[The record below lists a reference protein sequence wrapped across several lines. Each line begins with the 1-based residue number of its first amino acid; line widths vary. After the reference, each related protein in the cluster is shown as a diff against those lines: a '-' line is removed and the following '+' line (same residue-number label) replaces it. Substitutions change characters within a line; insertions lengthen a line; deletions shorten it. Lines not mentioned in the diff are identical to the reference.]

1 VGGSDVS
8 LLVLSLENSAL
19 SAANRTDSWREGNQ
33 MPLITCSFSRGAAQ
47 SLQMK
52 MDLDPNRPNESTI
65 LGYLQTGISFE
76 SDVANLLVRTLGA
89 GDVAVDIGANIG
101 FLTVLAAML
110 VGPSGHVV
118 AFEPDPENL
127 ARLRANLAHNECQ
140 NVTVIEKAVTNQVG
154 DIEFFINSD
163 DSGGNALWD
172 PAQYPGNVKCV
183 ANPIR
188 LTVPGTT
195 LDAEWERLRLPAPKV
210 IKIDTEGA
218 EQRVLE
224 GMRDLL
230 SRQKPRFVVAE
241 LHMFG
246 LAKMGCSQ
254 ESLRGFMGGL
264 GYSTFGLTFAGALP
278 RFIPA
283 ATRIEAPFTCNLLFS
298 KPEWV
303 GEYWPTAVIDPR
315 DLR

>member
-1 VGGSDVS
+1 
-8 LLVLSLENSAL
+8 
-19 SAANRTDSWREGNQ
+19 
-33 MPLITCSFSRGAAQ
+33 MPLITCSFSRGAVQ

-52 MDLDPNRPNESTI
+52 MDLDPDRPNERSI
-65 LGYLQTGISFE
+65 LVCLQTGSSFE
-76 SDVANLLVRTLGA
+76 PDVANVLVRVLRE
-89 GDVAVDIGANIG
+89 GDIAVDVGANIG
-101 FLTVLAAML
+101 FLTVLASLL

-118 AFEPDPENL
+118 AFEPGAENL
-127 ARLRANLAHNECQ
+127 ERLHANLTHNDCK

-154 DIEFFINSD
+154 DVAFFINSD

-172 PAQYPGNVKCV
+172 PAQYPGNVKCL
-183 ANPIR
+183 ATPIR
-188 LTVPGTT
+188 RTLPGTT
-195 LDAEWERLRLPAPKV
+195 LDAEWERLQLPTPKV

-241 LHMFG
+241 LHTFG
-246 LAKMGCSQ
+246 LDRMGCNQ
-254 ESLRGFMGGL
+254 EGLRGFMAGL
-264 GYSTFGLTFAGALP
+264 GYSTFGLTYAGELP

-283 ATRIEAPFTCNLLFS
+283 ATRIEAPFILNLLFS

-315 DLR
+315 

>member
-1 VGGSDVS
+1 
-8 LLVLSLENSAL
+8 
-19 SAANRTDSWREGNQ
+19 
-33 MPLITCSFSRGAAQ
+33 MPLITCSFSRGGVQ

-52 MDLDPNRPNESTI
+52 LDLDPSRPNERTI
-65 LGYLQTGISFE
+65 LDFLRTGSSFE
-76 SDVANLLVRTLGA
+76 PDVANLLVRVLGA
-89 GDVAVDIGANIG
+89 GDIAVDIGANIG
-101 FLTVLAAML
+101 FLTVLASLL

-118 AFEPDPENL
+118 AFEPGPENL
-127 ARLRANLAHNECQ
+127 ERLRANLAHNDCK

-154 DIEFFINSD
+154 EVEFFINSD
-163 DSGGNALWD
+163 DSGGNALWN
-172 PAQYPGNVKCV
+172 PAQYPGNVKCL
-183 ANPIR
+183 ATPIR

-195 LDAEWERLRLPAPKV
+195 LDAEWRQLQLQAPKL

-230 SRQKPRFVVAE
+230 SGQKPRFVVSE
-241 LHMFG
+241 LHAFG

-254 ESLRGFMGGL
+254 ESLRGFMAGL

-278 RFIPA
+278 RHIPA
-283 ATRIEAPFTCNLLFS
+283 ATRIEAPFAINLLFS

-303 GEYWPTAVIDPR
+303 GEYWPTVVIDPR
-315 DLR
+315 DPR